1 MSEKISNESAAARI
15 TPETLG
21 RVAASEVAQCA
32 ALALGV
38 ALALAL
44 LGPSGGDEPA
54 HLYRTELV
62 RHGILVWDGYW
73 FAGHYPLASYS
84 LLYYFPAALFGNLQL
99 TIAAIV
105 ASAALFAAITREQ
118 WGRDAR
124 WPSICFAVVA
134 SGPLFT
140 GTYPFALGLLTA
152 LGTLRSLQRGHL
164 WIAALCV
171 ALTLG
176 FSPLAFLFLSIALVA
191 IALVR
196 RRFDRPVIV
205 LGLAIC
211 AVGAFQAIALAA
223 FAQDATYPFFRLGEL
238 VAVLS
243 AGIIG
248 TALSLQSPRGR
259 LLAAFFALWTVAA
272 MLAFVIPTPVGENIS
287 RLRGYLLPLI
297 LLAAIL
303 AGFRPRWLTVL
314 AFGGALAYT
323 LIPYVGAAPYR
334 TDSGPAHA
342 AFWAPAIAFLR
353 AHEQPGYRVEVVPT
367 NDHWEAYWLPHEG
380 FPLARGWYRQLDYAN
395 NPLFYEAPL
404 EPDEYLAWL
413 RSLAVDYVLL
423 PNTEIGRAGEER
435 EAELLTSGKSGL
447 RLVYSTPNWKIWAV
461 PDPTPMLTGPG
472 QARITR
478 YGHDEIDG
486 VTGAAGDYLLRV
498 RFTNYWR
505 VLEGSV
511 CITEEPGGM
520 TVLRS
525 EKPGPFRL
533 GISLDARGSAACS

>member
-1 MSEKISNESAAARI
+1 M
-15 TPETLG
+15 
-21 RVAASEVAQCA
+21 AASEVVLCA
-32 ALALGV
+32 VLAAAV
-38 ALALAL
+38 ALPLAL

-62 RHGILVWDGYW
+62 RHGIFVWDGYW

-99 TIAAIV
+99 TVAAIV
-105 ASAALFAAITREQ
+105 ASAALFAAIAREE
-118 WGRDAR
+118 WSRDAF

-152 LGTLRSLQRGHL
+152 LGTLRSLQRGQV
-164 WIAALCV
+164 WVAAGCV

-176 FSPLAFLFLSIALVA
+176 FSPLALLFLCIALVA

-196 RRFDRPVIV
+196 RKFDRPVIV
-205 LGLAIC
+205 LGITVCL
-211 AVGAFQAIALAA
+211 VGAFQSIALAA
-223 FAQDATYPFFRLGEL
+223 FAQDATYPFFRVGEL
-238 VAVLS
+238 VAVLA

-259 LLAAFFALWTVAA
+259 LLGVFFALWTLAA
-272 MLAFVIPTPVGENIS
+272 LLAFVIPTPVGENIS

-314 AFGGALAYT
+314 ALGGALAYT
-323 LIPYVGAAPYR
+323 FIPYVGAAPYR
-334 TDSGPAHA
+334 TDSRPAHA
-342 AFWAPAIAFLR
+342 SFWAPAIAFLR

-367 NDHWEAYWLPHEG
+367 NDHWEGYWIPHEG
-380 FPLARGWYRQLDYAN
+380 FPLARGWYRQLDYAQ
-395 NPLFYEAPL
+395 NPLFYEQPL
-404 EPDEYLAWL
+404 EPSEYLAWL
-413 RSLAVDYVLL
+413 HSTAVDYVLL
-423 PNTEIGRAGEER
+423 PNTQIGRAGEER
-435 EAELLTSGKSGL
+435 EVDLLTSGRSGL
-447 RLVYSTPNWKIWAV
+447 RLVLSTPNWKVWQV
-461 PDPTPMLTGPG
+461 PDATPMLTGPG
-472 QARITR
+472 EARITR

-486 VTGAAGDYLLRV
+486 VTSAAGDYGLAV

-505 VLEGSV
+505 ILAGSI
-511 CITEEPGGM
+511 CLAEARDGM
-520 TVLRS
+520 TVLRA
-525 EKPGPFRL
+525 EQPGPFRL
-533 GISLDARGSAACS
+533 RIELGARGSAACR